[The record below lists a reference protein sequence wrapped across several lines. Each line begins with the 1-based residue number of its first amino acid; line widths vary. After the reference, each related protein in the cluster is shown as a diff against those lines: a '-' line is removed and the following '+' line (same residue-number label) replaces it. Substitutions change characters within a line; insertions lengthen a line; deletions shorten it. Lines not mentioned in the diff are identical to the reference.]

1 MPTETLYAE
10 APPNYY
16 ELSVRDGT
24 VAQQPLQQ
32 PAQQPLQQPAQQP
45 LQQPAQQP
53 LQQPAQQP
61 PQQPTQQPPPT
72 GQVYYPAQQPQV
84 VPSTVYQMP
93 YQIPRMYQQVN
104 VVIFEVEVVR

>member
-24 VAQQPLQQ
+24 VAQQP
-32 PAQQPLQQPAQQP
+32 
-45 LQQPAQQP
+45 
-53 LQQPAQQP
+53 

-72 GQVYYPAQQPQV
+72 GQVFYPAQKPQV
-84 VPSTVYQMP
+84 VPGTVYQMP